1 MELITSAIGL
11 VIVCILALL
20 LRRRFLIRKELEREE
35 QLRKEKACKAEA
47 QKIKKE
53 IFGEKCL
60 DKD

>member
-11 VIVCILALL
+11 IIVCMIALL

-35 QLRKEKACKAEA
+35 QLRKAEACKAEA